1 MQRHAQEIAPSL
13 PLASFLCLDLAGS
26 HGVAPAGRT
35 RPEHPTVRGPSSAPG
50 SQGPDQ
56 RLFPLQTALDPSMG
70 TTSRP
75 GSCQEEF
82 PALHPG
88 SLKSQVWLEGRPEG
102 LGLKAGRER
111 EAGGPGSSRCLKS
124 GSAKGSG
131 DPWAQAQLQRHL
143 DT

>member
-1 MQRHAQEIAPSL
+1 MEWLLPAEPDPST
-13 PLASFLCLDLAGS
+13 PPCM
-26 HGVAPAGRT
+26 APA
-35 RPEHPTVRGPSSAPG
+35 PAPG

-111 EAGGPGSSRCLKS
+111 EAGAPGSSRCLKS